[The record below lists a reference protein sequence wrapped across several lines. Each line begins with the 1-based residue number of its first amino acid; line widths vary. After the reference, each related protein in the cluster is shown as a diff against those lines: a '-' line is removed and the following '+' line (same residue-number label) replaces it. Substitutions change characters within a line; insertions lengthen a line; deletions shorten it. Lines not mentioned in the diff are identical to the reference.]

1 VSVPRRFI
9 LAEFATPEP
18 MVATAR
24 KLRESGRGGL
34 DAYSPYPVHGIDEA
48 LALPRSKVPIVA
60 FCAALCGI
68 GGGYGMQWWMNS
80 VDYSINVANRPPH
93 SWPTNIPITFE
104 SAVLLT
110 ALTIFFGCIFYF
122 FSLPRTYHPVFEA
135 EEFRSASLDAF
146 WISAELSQGE
156 DAAAL
161 HNTLR
166 EAGAKTVTVVTESL

>member
-1 VSVPRRFI
+1 MSVPKRFL

-18 MVATAR
+18 LVAAAR
-24 KLRESGRGGL
+24 KLRESGRAGL
-34 DAYSPYPVHGIDEA
+34 DAYSPYPIHGIDEA

-68 GGGYGMQWWMNS
+68 AGGYGMQWWMNS
-80 VDYSINVANRPPH
+80 VDYNINVANRPAH

-110 ALTIFFGCIFYF
+110 ALTLFFGCLFHF
-122 FSLPRTYHPVFEA
+122 FGLPRTYHPVFEA

-146 WISAELSQGE
+146 WISVELSESE
-156 DAAAL
+156 DVGGL
-161 HNTLR
+161 RSTLR
-166 EAGAKTVTVVTESL
+166 EAGARTVTVVTESL

>member
-1 VSVPRRFI
+1 VNPKRYI

-18 MVATAR
+18 MVEAAR
-24 KLRESGRGGL
+24 KLRESGRVGL

-60 FCAALCGI
+60 FIAALFGI
-68 GGGYGMQWWMNS
+68 AGGYGMQWWMNS

-110 ALTIFFGCIFYF
+110 ALTLFFGCLFYF
-122 FSLPRTYHPVFEA
+122 FGLPRTYHPVFEA

-146 WISAELSQGE
+146 WISAELSEGE
-156 DAAAL
+156 DFAAL
-161 HNTLR
+161 RRTLR
-166 EAGAKTVTVVTESL
+166 EAGARTVTVVTESV